1 MTTELPKIHAAR
13 VRLAR
18 TDALAPDEL
27 AGVRSLVFAA
37 FGGERDEPFDEHDW
51 QHALGGTHVIA
62 ELAGR
67 VVAHASVVPRD
78 LHAAGR
84 PMRTG
89 YVEAV
94 GVDPTLQGRGLGTII
109 MRAAN
114 RHISDEYELGALGTG
129 DQSFY
134 ERLGWRV
141 WRGPT
146 SIRSPRG
153 DVPTP
158 EEDGSIMVLL
168 VASTPESL
176 DVRAPLS
183 CEWREGD
190 GW

>member
-1 MTTELPKIHAAR
+1 MTRTWPETQAAH

-18 TDALAPDEL
+18 TDALAPREL
-27 AGVRSLVFAA
+27 AEVRALVLAA
-37 FGGERDEPFDEHDW
+37 FGGTRDEPFDEHDW
-51 QHALGGTHVIA
+51 QHALGGTHVTA

-78 LHAAGR
+78 LHAGGR
-84 PMRTG
+84 PLRTG

-94 GVDPTLQGRGLGTII
+94 GVDPTLQRRGLGTVV

-114 RHISDEYELGALGTG
+114 SHISEEYELGALGTG

-146 SIRSPRG
+146 SIRSAAG
-153 DVPTP
+153 GVPTP
-158 EEDGSIMVLL
+158 EEDGSIMVLT
-168 VASTPESL
+168 VASTPAWL
-176 DVRAPLS
+176 DLGAPLS